1 MNILMETIMK
11 KIKRGFIVPTYGKW
25 LFHVSWDEG
34 HKEVSTR
41 PNNKPITCPPTG
53 HGTVF
58 RKEKLQV

>member
-1 MNILMETIMK
+1 MK